1 MPDADWLVD
10 YASSFPITAKM
21 TSGLGGATS
30 HIVQSVGR
38 GWCCTCGICFSIGYT
53 ANVKMKKRRRKILK
67 NYSMHL
73 HELKMWS
80 FIKP

>member
-30 HIVQSVGR
+30 HIVQSVVEAGVVR
-38 GWCCTCGICFSIGYT
+38 VEYVLVLATLL
-53 ANVKMKKRRRKILK
+53 M
-67 NYSMHL
+67 
-73 HELKMWS
+73 
-80 FIKP
+80 